1 MRHDIEFKTDDGTIL
16 RGWHYLPSGGGPK
29 FPTVVMS
36 HGFTGVKE
44 MYLDH
49 YAEALVGVGVAS
61 IVYDNRNFGAS
72 DGTPRQEVD
81 PQQQI
86 RDYRDAITYAETLP
100 QTDAERIGV
109 FGSSYSGG
117 HVLVVAAI
125 DRRVKCVVAQVPLI
139 SGHRNACRLVR
150 ADLLAGLQAM
160 FAEDRRARAR
170 GEPPQMMPIISEDPA
185 GPAALPTADS
195 WAFMNKTH
203 KLRAPS
209 WKNEVTVRSVEM
221 FGEYEPGAHISF
233 ISPTPLLMIVALQDH
248 LTVADEA
255 LAAYERALE
264 PKKLVTVKG
273 GHFDAY
279 VEGFA
284 IAGGATCDWFK
295 QHLVSGG

>member
-139 SGHRNACRLVR
+139 SGHRNARRLVR
-150 ADLLAGLQAM
+150 ADLFAGLQAM